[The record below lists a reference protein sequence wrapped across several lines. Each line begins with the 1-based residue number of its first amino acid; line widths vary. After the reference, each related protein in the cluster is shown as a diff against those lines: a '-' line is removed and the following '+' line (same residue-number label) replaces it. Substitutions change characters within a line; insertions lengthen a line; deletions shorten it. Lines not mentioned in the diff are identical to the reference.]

1 MPASAPGRADPARF
15 PNGLRPLRDHAHAI
29 GIKFGLWVE
38 PERVN
43 LSRVGSAGIDD
54 AWLVTNNGEYGSDHA
69 AQICLSN
76 KAAREWIL
84 SWLTP
89 LLDDVQPDYL
99 KWDNNMWVNCTREG
113 HEHGSNDGNFAQV
126 NGLYDVLQT
135 LRDQYPNLLIENVS
149 GGGNRLDVGML
160 RYSDVAWMD
169 DRTAPSVHVRHNL
182 EGLSAVFPPA
192 YLLSFVTDHEDE
204 PLHQAPDI
212 ALYVRSRM
220 GGVLGLCFRSA
231 EFVDADAANISHEI
245 DIYKGLRDTL
255 DSASASLLTMQAS
268 ADNGPA
274 WDVMQATAGDD
285 GAAVISAYQT
295 DDGVDRINVKPVGL
309 ESATTYS
316 VQSVDTGLL
325 GEATGAD
332 LMSAG
337 IDILQSPNSA
347 AHILTLR
354 AKN

>member
-1 MPASAPGRADPARF
+1 M
-15 PNGLRPLRDHAHAI
+15 
-29 GIKFGLWVE
+29 
-38 PERVN
+38 
-43 LSRVGSAGIDD
+43 
-54 AWLVTNNGEYGSDHA
+54 
-69 AQICLSN
+69 
-76 KAAREWIL
+76 
-84 SWLTP
+84 
-89 LLDDVQPDYL
+89 
-99 KWDNNMWVNCTREG
+99 
-113 HEHGSNDGNFAQV
+113 
-126 NGLYDVLQT
+126 
-135 LRDQYPNLLIENVS
+135 S

-160 RYSDVAWMD
+160 RYTDVAWMD

-192 YLLSFVTDHEDE
+192 YLLSFVTDHDDE
-204 PLHQAPDI
+204 PLHRRT
-212 ALYVRSRM
+212 RSRRCTCAAAWA
-220 GGVLGLCFRSA
+220 GARACASGARSSRTPTPRTSA
-231 EFVDADAANISHEI
+231 HEI

-347 AHILTLR
+347 AHILIAAREELESRGRPSGKPSFRPVTGSIHLDVHDLVR
-354 AKN
+354 DRTSCGSRSRTTKSASLPAVIDPFRLSSDEA